1 MKDTLV
7 EYMPF
12 AFKKVLSE
20 GRGNQGPLIVEGVIQ
35 RAGAKNQNGRVYPKD
50 VLSRE
55 IENYKEG
62 PIAQNRAYG
71 ELDHPDSQVI
81 NLGNTC
87 HVIRDVWWDGDDVMG
102 KLQRRTNRSK

>member
-50 VLSRE
+50 VLS
-55 IENYKEG
+55 G
-62 PIAQNRAYG
+62 
-71 ELDHPDSQVI
+71 S
-81 NLGNTC
+81 
-87 HVIRDVWWDGDDVMG
+87 
-102 KLQRRTNRSK
+102 